1 MAETKPDKKFAFEE
15 YKLFYESTEKVTDRR
30 LAANRWNYSICTAI
44 LVAVA
49 VILNWGLTKPN
60 YLFYSLIVVIVLG
73 SMATLFFSLWIGQ
86 IRDFKELNNAKF
98 KVLNDMTHYI
108 VFSESQND
116 PRVSYAPF
124 DKEWKSL
131 QESKAVVE
139 IPRSKLLALKS
150 SNVEYLI
157 PRAFRI
163 LFISLIILI
172 FVFILLNWKVIVK
185 SLSFT
190 II

>member
-1 MAETKPDKKFAFEE
+1 MAETKSNEKFAFEE

-44 LVAVA
+44 LVAIA
-49 VILNWGLTKPN
+49 VILNWGLSKPN

-73 SMATLFFSLWIGQ
+73 SMATLFCSLWIGQ

-98 KVLNDMTHYI
+98 KVLNNMAHHI
-108 VFSESQND
+108 VFSENQND

-131 QESKAVVE
+131 QNSKAIVE
-139 IPRSKLLALKS
+139 ISRSKIVALKS
-150 SNVEYLI
+150 SNMEYLI

-163 LFISLIILI
+163 LFISVIILI
-172 FVFILLNWKVIVK
+172 FVFILFNWKVIIK